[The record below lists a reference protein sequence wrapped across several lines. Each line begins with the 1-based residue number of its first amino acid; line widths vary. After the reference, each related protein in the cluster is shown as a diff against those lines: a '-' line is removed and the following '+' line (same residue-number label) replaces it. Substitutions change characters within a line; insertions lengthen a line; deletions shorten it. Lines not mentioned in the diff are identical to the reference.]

1 MKHFL
6 KLLDCT
12 TEEIYE
18 LLDLA
23 ATMKQYVKEG
33 KEHHFLKGKTLGMIF
48 EKSST
53 RTRISFETGMYQ
65 LGGHALFISARDSQ
79 IGRGEPTQD
88 TARVMSRMLDG
99 IMIRTFEQKEVEM
112 LAEYGSIPIINGLTD
127 LCHPCQV
134 MADLLT
140 IREHKGKLEG
150 LTMCY
155 IGDGNNMANSLS
167 NSEGTRRS
175 FIANVSHE
183 LKTPLAVIQNY
194 GTMLQ
199 QPGLSEEKRLE
210 YAKAVTDA
218 SRRLAHLITNILKL
232 NKLENQQIFPQA
244 ETYDLGEQ
252 LCQCLLTFENA
263 WEEKGLDIQTDIQE
277 NVLVEADSELLSLV
291 WNNLFSNA
299 VKFTEPGGTLSLTL
313 EVQEDLAVVRVGDT
327 GCGIPP
333 EVGRHIF
340 EKFYQG
346 DTSHATQGNGLGL
359 ALVKRVMDIVGGDIS
374 VESQVGVGSVFT
386 VKLRRKRDGL
396 EETAP

>member
-1 MKHFL
+1 MS
-6 KLLDCT
+6 
-12 TEEIYE
+12 
-18 LLDLA
+18 
-23 ATMKQYVKEG
+23 G
-33 KEHHFLKGKTLGMIF
+33 KEKRRRRHWLFALRRYLTFFVLMAFVITCCMLLFLNTITRVTGLEFSQEYVEAAAKVTFLNILLLALLCTLIDGLRRKWMVGRPVRKIIKAAEQITQGDF
-48 EKSST
+48 
-53 RTRISFETGMYQ
+53 
-65 LGGHALFISARDSQ
+65 SARVPDLHSLDA
-79 IGRGEPTQD
+79 GDGFGE
-88 TARVMSRMLDG
+88 
-99 IMIRTFEQKEVEM
+99 
-112 LAEYGSIPIINGLTD
+112 
-127 LCHPCQV
+127 
-134 MADLLT
+134 
-140 IREHKGKLEG
+140 
-150 LTMCY
+150 
-155 IGDGNNMANSLS
+155 IGDCFNKMAQELS
-167 NSEGTRRS
+167 GTETLRTD

-194 GTMLQ
+194 STMLQ

-218 SRRLAHLITNILKL
+218 SRRLANLITNILKL

-263 WEEKGLDIQTDIQE
+263 WEEKDLDIQTDIQE

-313 EVQEDLAVVRVGDT
+313 EAREDLAVVRVGDT